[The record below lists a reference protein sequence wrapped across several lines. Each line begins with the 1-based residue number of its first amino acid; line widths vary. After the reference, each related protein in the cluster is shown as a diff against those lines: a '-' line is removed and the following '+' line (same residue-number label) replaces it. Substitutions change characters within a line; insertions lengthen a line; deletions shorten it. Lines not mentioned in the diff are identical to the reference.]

1 MSIPLRRG
9 GDPTAPN
16 PSTAQ
21 ARVLLDELAR
31 CGLRHV
37 VLCPGSRS
45 TALAV
50 AAHDHPRL
58 LLHVELDERSAGY
71 LAVGIGRATGV
82 PAAVIVTSGTAVVN
96 LHPAVVEADHDRVP
110 LLLLTAD
117 RPPELHGVGANQTIE
132 QHGVFAS
139 SPRWVVDLGVAGDD
153 HEEVARWRW
162 TASRAFGIA
171 VGSPVEV
178 PDVVS
183 LDAWQAPGPV
193 HLDIP
198 FREPTVPVSDDG
210 RSVATPF
217 VHPLDGRPNGAPWA
231 TSDVEPYVS
240 ASHVLHALATRLA
253 AVERGLVVV
262 GGAIP
267 TGVGPLLALARAL
280 GWPVIAEPHAP
291 IAGGPDIGPDGGLL
305 AHGTLLLGT
314 ASFASGH
321 RPDLVLRVGRLT
333 VAREV
338 GALLETVPEVV
349 VIDAHGGWVDHEDE
363 RVTLVRGAVGP
374 TIAALHSM
382 GGSGASPG
390 PDGAW
395 SEAWRDADAAV
406 GAVLDATLGDPD
418 ATASEPA
425 IARALAAG
433 LPAGATLVVGS
444 SMPIRDLDLVAVPRA
459 DVRVLANRGAS
470 GIDGVVSTALGAAL
484 ASDGPTVALVGDLT
498 LLHDAGAWLLR
509 EDPAGA
515 QGDLVVVVVDNDGG
529 GIFSF
534 LPQRTHVAAF
544 ERLFATPHGID
555 LAHLAALHHLGY
567 AVPATIGE
575 VAAAVRAGIDA
586 GGRHLVHVRTDRAA
600 NVDLHAALRSAV
612 ADALA

>member
-1 MSIPLRRG
+1 
-9 GDPTAPN
+9 
-16 PSTAQ
+16 
-21 ARVLLDELAR
+21 
-31 CGLRHV
+31 
-37 VLCPGSRS
+37 
-45 TALAV
+45 
-50 AAHDHPRL
+50 
-58 LLHVELDERSAGY
+58 
-71 LAVGIGRATGV
+71 
-82 PAAVIVTSGTAVVN
+82 
-96 LHPAVVEADHDRVP
+96 VP

-117 RPPELHGVGANQTIE
+117 RPPELHGIGANQTIE

-153 HEEVARWRW
+153 HGEVARWRW

-217 VHPLDGRPNGAPWA
+217 AHPLDGRPNGAPWA

-253 AVERGLVVV
+253 AVERGLIVV

-291 IAGGPDIGPDGGLL
+291 IAGSVDGGLTGVMESGGVL
-305 AHGTLLLGT
+305 AHGTLLLAT
-314 ASFASGH
+314 ASFAAAH
-321 RPDLVLRVGRLT
+321 RPDLVLRVGRPT
-333 VAREV
+333 VSREV
-338 GALLETVPEVV
+338 GVLLATVPEIV
-349 VIDAHGGWVDHEDE
+349 VIDAHGGWVDHADE

-374 TIAALHSM
+374 TIAALHAI
-382 GGSGASPG
+382 GANGAG
-390 PDGAW
+390 PELDRPEHDRVWAA
-395 SEAWRDADAAV
+395 AWRDADSAV
-406 GAVLDATLGDPD
+406 SVTLDVMLRDPD
-418 ATASEPA
+418 AIASEPA
-425 IARALAAG
+425 VARALAAG
-433 LPAGATLVVGS
+433 LPSGATLVIGS

-534 LPQRTHVAAF
+534 LPQRTHVDAF
-544 ERLFATPHGID
+544 ERLFATPHGTD
-555 LAHLAALHHLGY
+555 LAHLAALHELGY
-567 AVPATIGE
+567 ARPSTIGE